1 MKRKKSI
8 YEELEYYRLIISGAL
23 ASPTILK
30 KLAVLGYDRK
40 AILAGQ
46 QLLLGMKA
54 QQQVRESGQHSQ
66 KASTQSMRQ
75 SYQEANARYLA
86 HVKLA
91 RLIVPADSQAW
102 NNLQL
107 TGRRRKDLAGWMM
120 QTQAFYQHAPT
131 VAERLAQRGITPE
144 ELTQTQAMIEAV
156 GEARVEQN
164 RHRGDKQVA
173 KVRRDQER
181 EALQQWMSKFIRAAR
196 YAFAE
201 DKQQLE
207 ALGIVVPS

>member
-1 MKRKKSI
+1 MKKKKGI

-23 ASPTILK
+23 ANPEVLK
-30 KLAVLGYDRK
+30 QLAALGYDRK

-46 QLLLGMKA
+46 KQLLKVKS
-54 QQQVRESGQHSQ
+54 QQQVRESGENSQ

-75 SYQEANARYLA
+75 SYQEADARYLS

-91 RLIVPADSQAW
+91 RLIVPANSQVW

-120 QTQAFYQHAPT
+120 QTEAFYQHAPA
-131 VAERLAQRGITPE
+131 VAELLAQRGITPE

-164 RHRGDKQVA
+164 RQRGDKQVA

-181 EALQQWMSKFIRAAR
+181 KALQQWMTKFVRAAR

>member
-1 MKRKKSI
+1 MKKKKSI
-8 YEELEYYRLIISGAL
+8 YEELEQYRLMISGAL
-23 ASPTILK
+23 ANPVILK
-30 KLAVLGYDRK
+30 KLAELGYDRK

-46 QLLLGMKA
+46 QLLLRMKA
-54 QQQVRESGQHSQ
+54 QQQLRESGQNSQ

-75 SYQEANARYLA
+75 SYQEADARYLA

-91 RLIVPADSQAW
+91 RLVVPANSQAW

-120 QTQAFYQHAPT
+120 QTEAFYQHAPA

-156 GEARVEQN
+156 AEARVEQN
-164 RHRGDKQVA
+164 RQRGDKQVA
-173 KVRRDQER
+173 KVRRDQDR

>member
-1 MKRKKSI
+1 MKKKSI

-23 ASPTILK
+23 ANPAVLK
-30 KLAVLGYDRK
+30 KLVALGYDRK
-40 AILAGQ
+40 TILAGQ
-46 QLLLGMKA
+46 QQLLKMKF
-54 QQQVRESGQHSQ
+54 QQQLRESGQNSQ

-75 SYQEANARYLA
+75 AHQDADVRYVS

-102 NNLQL
+102 NDLQL
-107 TGRRRKDLAGWMM
+107 AGRRRKDLAGWMM
-120 QTQAFYQHAPT
+120 QTQAFYQHAPA
-131 VAERLAQRGITPE
+131 VADLLAQRGITPE

-156 GEARVEQN
+156 AEARVEQN
-164 RHRGDKQVA
+164 RRKGDKQVA

-181 EALQQWMSKFIRAAR
+181 EALQQWMRKFIRAAR
-196 YAFAE
+196 YAFAD

>member
-1 MKRKKSI
+1 MKKKKSI
-8 YEELEYYRLIISGAL
+8 YEEIEQYRLIISGAL
-23 ASPTILK
+23 ANPAILK
-30 KLAVLGYDRK
+30 KLAELGYDRK

-54 QQQVRESGQHSQ
+54 QQQVRESGQNSQ

-75 SYQEANARYLA
+75 SYQEADARYLA

-120 QTQAFYQHAPT
+120 QTEAFYQHAPA

-156 GEARVEQN
+156 AEARVEQN

-173 KVRRDQER
+173 KVRRDRER
-181 EALQQWMSKFIRAAR
+181 EALQQWMAKFIRAAR

-207 ALGIVVPS
+207 SLGIVVPS